1 VRRAVL
7 AAIAS
12 DSYLVRLPDV
22 SHTSWV
28 KYDWFER
35 KRLDYLGD
43 GLMYAFVAEAL
54 IEIYPNEG
62 SNFYSVLR
70 QVLVQNLTFAALV
83 EKAGGWHPHWEI
95 KRAGDFFEGLI
106 GNFKAA
112 HGFDA
117 AYQYVR
123 ETFAPLIVAACKAW
137 DKAYVL
143 VPREKS
149 LCYDVNQAR
158 CLD

>member
-1 VRRAVL
+1 MTRAIQSLSRYFPSRGLLYDVRRAVL

-54 IEIYPNEG
+54 IEMYPNEG
-62 SNFYSVLR
+62 SFFYSVS
-70 QVLVQNLTFAALV
+70 A
-83 EKAGGWHPHWEI
+83 
-95 KRAGDFFEGLI
+95 
-106 GNFKAA
+106 
-112 HGFDA
+112 
-117 AYQYVR
+117 
-123 ETFAPLIVAACKAW
+123 
-137 DKAYVL
+137 
-143 VPREKS
+143 
-149 LCYDVNQAR
+149 
-158 CLD
+158 